1 MVLEGLGKSL
11 RDVIG
16 RVNSSS
22 VVDDN
27 LVKDI
32 TRELQRALLQ
42 ADVNVQLV
50 LELTNKIQ
58 NRALNEEP
66 PAGRS
71 PKDHITKIIYEEL
84 VALLDNGD
92 GLALKPQTIMM
103 VGLYG
108 QGKTT
113 TTGKLANYFIKKGFS
128 VGLIGADIYRPAA
141 LDQLKQLG
149 EKVNAEVYGEPEEKN
164 AAKIVER
171 GMKKFSDKK
180 IVIIDTSGRHA
191 LEEDLIQEIKDIAYI
206 AKPSERI
213 LVLDSQVGQQAGPQA
228 DAFHN
233 AVGVTGV
240 ILTKMDGTAK
250 GGGALS
256 AVARTKARIVF
267 IGVGEH
273 IRDLEPFNADRF
285 ISRLLGMGDL
295 ASLVRIAKEEIGEDE
310 ALEQVAKNML
320 SGRFSL
326 TDMYQQM
333 QAVTKMGPLQKVMS
347 MIPGMSNME
356 DKIDYEA
363 SQAKLARYKVIMD
376 SMTKQEKDEP
386 NIIKGKRIERIA
398 VGSGVSGHDVREL
411 LKQYNQSKK
420 MMGSFGK
427 DRKMRKKMMKQ
438 FGGMDLDGIQDTE

>member
-22 VVDDN
+22 VVDDD
-27 LVKDI
+27 LVRDI

-256 AVARTKARIVF
+256 AVAKTKARIVF

-273 IRDLEPFNADRF
+273 IRDLEPFDADRF

-347 MIPGMSNME
+347 MIPGMSNMD

-386 NIIKGKRIERIA
+386 NLIKGKRIDRIA

-438 FGGMDLDGIQDTE
+438 FGGMDLDELQDTE

>member
-22 VVDDN
+22 VVDDD
-27 LVKDI
+27 LVRDI

-149 EKVNAEVYGEPEEKN
+149 EKVNAEVYGEP
-164 AAKIVER
+164 
-171 GMKKFSDKK
+171 KK
-180 IVIIDTSGRHA
+180 R
-191 LEEDLIQEIKDIAYI
+191 
-206 AKPSERI
+206 
-213 LVLDSQVGQQAGPQA
+213 
-228 DAFHN
+228 
-233 AVGVTGV
+233 
-240 ILTKMDGTAK
+240 
-250 GGGALS
+250 
-256 AVARTKARIVF
+256 
-267 IGVGEH
+267 
-273 IRDLEPFNADRF
+273 
-285 ISRLLGMGDL
+285 
-295 ASLVRIAKEEIGEDE
+295 
-310 ALEQVAKNML
+310 ML
-320 SGRFSL
+320 R
-326 TDMYQQM
+326 
-333 QAVTKMGPLQKVMS
+333 
-347 MIPGMSNME
+347 
-356 DKIDYEA
+356 
-363 SQAKLARYKVIMD
+363 R
-376 SMTKQEKDEP
+376 
-386 NIIKGKRIERIA
+386 
-398 VGSGVSGHDVREL
+398 
-411 LKQYNQSKK
+411 
-420 MMGSFGK
+420 
-427 DRKMRKKMMKQ
+427 
-438 FGGMDLDGIQDTE
+438 